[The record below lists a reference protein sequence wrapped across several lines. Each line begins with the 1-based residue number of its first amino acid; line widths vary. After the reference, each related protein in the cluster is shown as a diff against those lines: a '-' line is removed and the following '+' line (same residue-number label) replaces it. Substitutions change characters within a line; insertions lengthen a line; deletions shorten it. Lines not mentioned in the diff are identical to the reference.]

1 MKFFKSASVKT
12 DMVLVSGLAV
22 FSALLYV
29 PFAADYLFPG
39 ESARLAVVWRGL
51 DMADYNLYPLL
62 ALFAKGTGAS
72 NLLAPLFGILAVA
85 TLYCLVRTFLR
96 VRLSDGG
103 TEPQAY
109 AFARIGGLVA
119 AVAFALTPAV
129 REAAT
134 HFEPRL
140 FDALWAMLAF
150 AALIPLS
157 GASRA
162 AGLAG
167 VLAAGVL
174 AGAGF
179 ADSLLFVYLLPLYV
193 VFVWMSSACRNW
205 NPGGA
210 LAAFLVPCA
219 LTAAIFIPCAI
230 GDFSAFAA
238 DQTARLR
245 FDFAVGSSLAVP
257 CFAILP
263 ALVALLATRRACARG
278 GSWAGWLFNLFMTV
292 LAIVAYASPLAPS
305 SAMRPYG
312 ILPVAASAFVSVL
325 VAYVA
330 VYWLV
335 QIVLPAASAPEA
347 EENAPLAKMARPAGF
362 AVGGVFALVLAIS
375 FFFNIFLGFDGGR
388 GRFADVA
395 AEKIVSDLGP
405 RTWFVTD
412 GTLDDHL
419 RLAAEKMGKPLHLVC
434 LQRDLDENYLARLG
448 EAVKAANLLGE
459 RTDDLVLSLKL
470 GIWPFVQDW
479 FAADADIAQRVA
491 VFGAP
496 DLWLYANRQPV
507 PEFLFFG
514 ADPARFGTF
523 DEWPAYDKL
532 LSAPKGWGSHGLSKV
547 EDPVARMR
555 LNLRRHMGLVANDRG
570 FYLQADR
577 TGDPDKRNAAAF
589 EMYELVLDAID
600 ADNISALF
608 NELGMADVG
617 YAPAVA
623 KRREL
628 AARLKTIVEAKDRRY
643 RLEGLSIY
651 YGYIRNAEVFA
662 RLGLGWARSGMPGEG
677 LNQIRRAI
685 DFLPEGNRAQALAM
699 MAALYASDDQRQ
711 KSREIYRDILARDA
725 TNREALLGLARLER
739 AAGNLDKA
747 SGYLEAAAAAD
758 ATDPRVQVER
768 ALLMLMKDDTAGA
781 KAILRRMTDAN
792 AEDMQAWSFLAA
804 TVMRQIDE
812 AKDAKELAKLE
823 KELSDDILPAME
835 KQARGANDYYLL
847 TTRAFVMMRKND
859 QESRRAARDAFI
871 AAARDRPDL
880 AGTRDVI
887 LGLDIQLNDTKDAET
902 QAKLVL
908 KSNRRAPLANYVLGS
923 LALRN
928 GRYAEAE
935 GFLRR
940 SVDNEKPL
948 ALALNDLAEVLR
960 RDKRAGEA
968 IRFARKATQA
978 DPRLYISWE
987 TLASSL
993 LDGGGDLDEAEQAA
1007 NKAVQ
1012 LSKGEN
1018 GRETDVRMLITLARV
1033 QFARNDVKRARGTI
1047 LKVRRRMNE
1056 LSPYEQKE
1064 FKDFMERVK

>member
-193 VFVWMSSACRNW
+193 VFVWMSSARNGR

-210 LAAFLVPCA
+210 LAAFLVPCV
-219 LTAAIFIPCAI
+219 LTAAVFIPCAI

-245 FDFAVGSSLAVP
+245 FDFAVKSSLVVP
-257 CFAILP
+257 CFAIVP
-263 ALVALLATRRACARG
+263 ALVALLATRRAYTRG
-278 GSWAGWLFNLFMTV
+278 GGWTGWLFNLFMTV

-325 VAYVA
+325 VAYIA

-335 QIVLPAASAPEA
+335 QAFPSAAPASDA
-347 EENAPLAKMARPAGF
+347 EEGPRLAKIARPLGF
-362 AVGGVFALVLAIS
+362 AAGGVFALVLAIS
-375 FFFNIFLGFDGGR
+375 FFFNIFLGFDGDR
-388 GRFADVA
+388 GRFADIA

-419 RLAAEKMGKPLHLVC
+419 RYAAAKKGRPLHLVC
-434 LQRDLDENYLARLG
+434 LQRDFDANYLARLG
-448 EAVKAANLLGE
+448 ETVKAANLLGE

-479 FAADADIAQRVA
+479 FAADANIAQRAA
-491 VFGAP
+491 VFGTP
-496 DLWLYANRQPV
+496 DLWLYADRQPV

-514 ADPARFGTF
+514 ADPERFGTF
-523 DEWPAYDKL
+523 SAWPAYNGL
-532 LSAPKGWGSHGLSKV
+532 LAAPKGWGSHSLP
-547 EDPVARMR
+547 EIDDPVVRKR

-570 FYLQADR
+570 FYLQTAR
-577 TGDPDKRNAAAF
+577 TDDPAKRDAAAF
-589 EMYELVLDAID
+589 EMYELVLNTID

-608 NELGMADVG
+608 NELGMADEG
-617 YAPAVA
+617 YAQAVA

-628 AARLKTIVEAKDRRY
+628 TARMKAVVEDKNRRY

-662 RLGLGWARSGMPGEG
+662 RLGLGWARSGLPGEG

-685 DFLPEGNRAQALAM
+685 DFLPADNRTSALNM
-699 MAALYASDDQRQ
+699 MAALYASDNQQQ
-711 KSREIYRDILARDA
+711 KSREIYRGILARDA
-725 TNREALLGLARLER
+725 ANREALLGLTRLEL
-739 AAGNLDKA
+739 ASGNLDKA
-747 SGYLEAAAAAD
+747 AGYLETAAAAD
-758 ATDPRVQVER
+758 ESDPRVQIER
-768 ALLMLMKDDTAGA
+768 ALLKLMKNDTAGA
-781 KAILRRMTDAN
+781 KAILRRLTDAN
-792 AEDMQAWSFLAA
+792 AGDMQAWSFLAA
-804 TVMRQIDE
+804 TVMRQIDGT
-812 AKDAKELAKLE
+812 KDAKELAKLE
-823 KELSDDILPAME
+823 KELSEDILPAME
-835 KQARGANDYYLL
+835 KQARGASDYYLL

-880 AGTRDVI
+880 AGTRDII
-887 LGLDIQLNDTKDAET
+887 LGLDIQLNDAEDAET

-968 IRFARKATQA
+968 IRFARKATET
-978 DPRLYISWE
+978 DPKLYITWE

-1007 NKAVQ
+1007 KKAVS

-1033 QFARNDVKRARGTI
+1033 QFAKNDVKRARGTI

-1056 LSPYEQKE
+1056 LSPYEQQE